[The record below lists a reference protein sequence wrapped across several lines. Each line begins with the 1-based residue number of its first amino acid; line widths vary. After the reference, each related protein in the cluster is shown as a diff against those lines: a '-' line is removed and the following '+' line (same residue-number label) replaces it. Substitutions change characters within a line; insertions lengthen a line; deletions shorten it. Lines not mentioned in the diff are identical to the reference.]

1 MTAPLPVAVTASVIL
16 ASLAIFTVGELLFP
30 LRASVEAYGRRLAR
44 NAAVAAAAYA
54 LTTLVTLALFTPLA
68 AALAQRRVGL
78 LHLFPLPAA
87 MHTLAAILLLDY
99 TLWHWHWL
107 NHKVPFFWRFHL
119 VHHTDLDLTASTA
132 LRFHAGELVLSL
144 FYRLLQIAVIGADPL
159 ALSLWQMLLFAAVLF
174 HHSNWRLAFP
184 LEKILVRLIVTPRM
198 HGIHHSDQRAETD
211 SNYCSILSLW
221 DRLHG
226 TLILNIP
233 QREIV
238 IGVAGWRKPEELTM
252 GKILLMP
259 LRRQRDDWPA
269 GAPQRDLPKPRT
281 RLSR

>member
-16 ASLAIFTVGELLFP
+16 ASLALFTAGEWLFP

-44 NAAVAAAAYA
+44 NAAVAAVAYGF
-54 LTTLVTLALFTPLA
+54 TTLVSLALFTPLA
-68 AALAQRRVGL
+68 AALAERRIGL

-87 MHTLAAILLLDY
+87 LHTAAAVLLLDY

-119 VHHTDLDLTASTA
+119 VHHADLDLTASTA

-159 ALSLWQMLLFAAVLF
+159 AVSLWQMLLFAAVLF

-198 HGIHHSDQRAETD
+198 HGIHHSDQLAETD

-226 TLILNIP
+226 TLILNTP
-233 QREIV
+233 QQEIV
-238 IGVAGWRKPEELTM
+238 IGVAGWRKAEELTI

-269 GAPQRDLPKPRT
+269 GAPQRDHPKPCT